1 MLGGG
6 RIAAMLGEHVPVQA
20 EAFMLMITARVKP
33 FVTPV
38 VGAQG
43 RMLSF
48 KQFANGTVLIGGGH
62 HGRAEPDSNRTHL
75 NFKAL
80 AASASTAAAL
90 FPRLHG
96 VQVVR
101 CWAGIEG
108 EMPDAIPVIG
118 ASAANGA
125 YHAFGFSGHGFALG
139 PIVGRIIADLV
150 VKANTDL
157 PIEAF
162 GIGRFSDRRSPD
174 TSQTL

>member
-1 MLGGG
+1 
-6 RIAAMLGEHVPVQA
+6 
-20 EAFMLMITARVKP
+20 MLMITARVKP

-48 KQFANGTVLIGGGH
+48 KQFGNGTVLIGGGH

-75 NFKAL
+75 NIKGL

-90 FPRLHG
+90 FPRLRG
-96 VQVVR
+96 VPVVR
-101 CWAGIEG
+101 SWAGIEG

-139 PIVGRIIADLV
+139 PVVGRIIADLV
-150 VKANTDL
+150 TTGKTDL
-157 PIEAF
+157 PIKAF
-162 GIGRFSDRRSPD
+162 DIGRFCNPLTAQPD
-174 TSQTL
+174 QSQ